1 MKVLESQ
8 EQVLTLSKISLKVNG
23 LMFIF
28 SNVANFGLQ
37 CILRYIF
44 KTTTLRALI
53 SKKHV
58 VPTEM
63 VLLKG
68 RGF

>member
-8 EQVLTLSKISLKVNG
+8 EQVLTLSKISLKVNVLG
-23 LMFIF
+23 FIF

-37 CILRYIF
+37 CILRYIL
-44 KTTTLRALI
+44 KTAILRTLI
-53 SKKHV
+53 SEKHV
-58 VPTEM
+58 VPTKM
-63 VLLKG
+63 VWLKG